1 MTLTQCMLH
10 HAEYEAHHDHP
21 FEFGFDN
28 QGQAHLFP
36 QVAGGAVATLGQAQ
50 HCRSA
55 RPKTSRRSER
65 REMKLYN
72 KSFLSAWSLYSWDRS
87 VPPSLENIKLVFN
100 LQVSKP
106 TDLFT
111 VVLLVFL
118 LSDVFELL
126 VFRPPSCSSCERSE
140 PTWQLLWSSLYNPW
154 GCWLLTLYSSSLD
167 CC

>member
-1 MTLTQCMLH
+1 MHAPPRRIWGPSWPSLWVWFWQPGTSSPFSSGWRGCGCHPGAGPALPFSTSEDFSALWTKRNETLEQKFFYLP
-10 HAEYEAHHDHP
+10 DP
-21 FEFGFDN
+21 
-28 QGQAHLFP
+28 
-36 QVAGGAVATLGQAQ
+36 LG
-50 HCRSA
+50 
-55 RPKTSRRSER
+55 
-65 REMKLYN
+65 
-72 KSFLSAWSLYSWDRS
+72 WDRS
-87 VPPSLENIKLVFN
+87 VPPSLEDIKLVFN

-126 VFRPPSCSSCERSE
+126 VFRPPPCSSCERSE

>member
-1 MTLTQCMLH
+1 MRPIMTIPLSLVLTTRDKLTFFLRLEGVRLPPWSRPSIAVQHVRRL
-10 HAEYEAHHDHP
+10 
-21 FEFGFDN
+21 
-28 QGQAHLFP
+28 L
-36 QVAGGAVATLGQAQ
+36 GALNEEKWSFTTRV
-50 HCRSA
+50 
-55 RPKTSRRSER
+55 
-65 REMKLYN
+65 
-72 KSFLSAWSLYSWDRS
+72 FLSAWSLYSWDRS

-126 VFRPPSCSSCERSE
+126 VFRPPPCSSCERSE
-140 PTWQLLWSSLYNPW
+140 PTWQLFWSSLYNAW